1 MKPKSE
7 ADLRLDELMLITTR
21 LTELTE
27 EEIEKIETR
36 RPREIELLIEQKAML
51 AAQYARLGQSLKRNQ
66 DLIKTASPELRK
78 ALKEATKRFQKVLD
92 ELTHKLERVRE
103 ISEGLVR
110 AIATD
115 AAQRRATPVGY
126 GKTAAPPTP
135 LSQPPM
141 YLAFNKV
148 V

>member
-7 ADLRLDELMLITTR
+7 ADLRLEELMLITTR
-21 LTELTE
+21 LTQLTE
-27 EEIEKIETR
+27 EEIEKLETR
-36 RPREIELLIEQKAML
+36 RPREIETLVEQKAQL
-51 AAQYARLGQSLKRNQ
+51 AAQYARLGQTLKRDQ
-66 DLIKTASPELRK
+66 DSIKTAAPELRK
-78 ALKEATKRFQKVLD
+78 ALKEATKRFQKTLD
-92 ELTHKLERVRE
+92 ELTGRLDRIRE

-115 AAQRRATPVGY
+115 ASQRRATPVGY
-126 GKTAAPPTP
+126 GKTAAPPEP

-141 YLAFNKV
+141 YLAFNRV